1 MTNATAT
8 AIATARL
15 TFAIDMLEEW
25 LGFAADARS
34 ADDRAEY
41 LVKAASWRAQV
52 AELRAS
58 VPPTC
63 RAYRRATEVL
73 IAAAHDDVQRAYNDL
88 DDACN
93 SAIEDPDLVDLL
105 DQRLT
110 DARARLEQLIA
121 ATI

>member
-52 AELRAS
+52 AELQAS

-63 RAYRRATEVL
+63 RAYRRAT
-73 IAAAHDDVQRAYNDL
+73 AM
-88 DDACN
+88 
-93 SAIEDPDLVDLL
+93 
-105 DQRLT
+105 
-110 DARARLEQLIA
+110 LEA